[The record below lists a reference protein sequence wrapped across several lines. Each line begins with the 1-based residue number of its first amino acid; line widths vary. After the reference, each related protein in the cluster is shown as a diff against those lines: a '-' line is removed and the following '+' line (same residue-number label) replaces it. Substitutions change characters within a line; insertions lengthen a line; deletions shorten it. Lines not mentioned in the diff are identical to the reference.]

1 MLDMNK
7 DPKNI
12 VCAELSRAVFQ
23 AVGRLIFRTSRDSN
37 APVFWLNHDIVA
49 RELVSGE

>member
-1 MLDMNK
+1 MLEMNK

-23 AVGRLIFRTSRDSN
+23 AVGRLINRTSWEPG
-37 APVFWLNHDIVA
+37 APVYWLNHDIVA
-49 RELVSGE
+49 RELVAGE